1 MTGPPG
7 RWPLLLAL
15 ALAAAVVQGVSA
27 FLGEPVASP
36 NAASAIAVNLAAGH
50 GYQVYGS
57 DGLPPRAPYRAYHL
71 PGEPFYL
78 ALGFLTLPSAA
89 HQYLHLPV
97 VVLLIVA
104 AAAFAWR
111 LGGRRSA
118 IAAGVI
124 LCVDPFVAVH
134 GPAWDDALLAAALL
148 WTILWVAADLE
159 TGTPTPRSTPIMLA
173 AIAVL
178 AALAALTRA
187 EAQLMLLSIGAGLA
201 VIRVRPALR
210 KTGVVMAAAVVVG
223 VGAWAARNAI
233 AIGVPIV
240 GTTQFSKALFESNY
254 RTARETIR
262 RTGVAQDFDVSQLP
276 SSFADLGWLNEVDAA
291 EFFRREAWDYISAH
305 PGDVLVTGVFK
316 TAISLLGIQANLPLT
331 STRNLVPM
339 LFNSVMIVAAAIG
352 VWRWSRDAPL
362 DDRRLLALTA
372 ASVIVWTL
380 PGLMLG
386 PVGLRYRM
394 TFGVLVAIGAALN
407 ARTIVRPSGP
417 IRQVSSNG
425 EPVRPASSKARSS
438 ITTQA

>member
-1 MTGPPG
+1 MTRPPG

-15 ALAAAVVQGVSA
+15 ALAAAMVQWVSA
-27 FLGEPVASP
+27 FLSEPVASP
-36 NAASAIAVNLAAGH
+36 NAASAIAVNLAAGQ
-50 GYQVYGS
+50 GYQVYGR
-57 DGLPPRAPYRAYHL
+57 DGLPPHAPYRAYHL

-78 ALGFLTLPSAA
+78 ALGFLTLPSAFS
-89 HQYLHLPV
+89 QYLHLPV

-111 LGGRRSA
+111 LGGRRAA

-148 WTILWVAADLE
+148 WTMMWIAADLE
-159 TGTPTPRSTPIMLA
+159 TGTPSSGATHIALA
-173 AIAVL
+173 AIGVL

-187 EAQLMLLSIGAGLA
+187 EAQLMLLTVGAGLA
-201 VIRVRPALR
+201 VMRVRPALR
-210 KTGVVMAAAVVVG
+210 KAGVVMAAAVVIA

-233 AIGVPIV
+233 AIGEPIV

-254 RTARETIR
+254 RTARDTIR

-276 SSFADLGWLNEVDAA
+276 SAFADLGRLNEVDAA
-291 EFFRREAWDYISAH
+291 AFFRREAWDYISAN

-316 TAISLLGIQANLPLT
+316 TAISVLGIQANLPLT
-331 STRNLVPM
+331 AIRNLVPM
-339 LFNSVMIVAAAIG
+339 LFNSVMIVAAAVG
-352 VWRWSRDAPL
+352 LWRWRRDASPE
-362 DDRRLLALTA
+362 DRRLLALTA

-407 ARTIVRPSGP
+407 ARTTARPSAP

-425 EPVRPASSKARSS
+425 EPARPTSSKARSS
-438 ITTQA
+438 ITTHA